1 MENRE
6 EKILNSLAGL
16 QKASAPDYFYTRLI
30 GRMQRED
37 EPVKKPV
44 LVLRPVFLSSVLA
57 IFLIINVF
65 FLVQWNKPVA
75 RPDFVKK
82 DQPATIESFA
92 KAYNLET
99 ETVYE

>member
-6 EKILNSLAGL
+6 DKILDSLAGL

-30 GRMQRED
+30 GRMQREE
-37 EPVKKPV
+37 EPVRKPV

-57 IFLIINVF
+57 VFLMINVF
-65 FLVQWNKPVA
+65 FLVQWNKPVD
-75 RPDFVKK
+75 RPEVVKK